1 MIIFNLL
8 YIDRFLENSKLYSL
22 YLQAGRKR
30 GPQHWRAPP
39 VIIVKK
45 EDEKTE
51 HLFQPK
57 KAAGKHQLHGRS
69 RQEDRKRR
77 TRQNR

>member
-45 EDEKTE
+45 EDEKTN
-51 HLFQPK
+51 K
-57 KAAGKHQLHGRS
+57 K
-69 RQEDRKRR
+69 EDKEALESSDNLKSLIEKLKKMWIFVCH
-77 TRQNR
+77 T